1 MRVGLA
7 RTCGARRVASGAVFT
22 FGEIP
27 AYQGD
32 VSFQAAV
39 SDDRRAV
46 TITFSDVTVELGNA
60 PTDTAL
66 TASRSLFLV
75 LPLVGGPGRAE
86 IELNLQAGILLTEG
100 AHATLLSSVNG
111 RSTVTDFLV
120 EPDQTVVQALTLVA
134 DTPAEC
140 RLFAM
145 LMVGRD
151 SRFPE
156 ATALANLVSIDAEV
170 LPRAP
175 QPPGPVS

>member
-1 MRVGLA
+1 
-7 RTCGARRVASGAVFT
+7 VFT
-22 FGEIP
+22 FGDIP

-46 TITFSDVTVELGNA
+46 TLTFSDVTVALGNS

-66 TASRSLFLV
+66 NASRSLALV

-86 IELNLQAGILLTEG
+86 IELNLQAGIFLTEG
-100 AHATLLSSVNG
+100 AHATMLSSVNG
-111 RSTVTDFLV
+111 QSTVADFLV
-120 EPDQTVVQALTLVA
+120 EPEQTFVQSLTLTA

-156 ATALANLVSIDAEV
+156 ATVVANLVSIDAEV

-175 QPPGPVS
+175 QPPGPGP

>member
-1 MRVGLA
+1 VRVGLA

-66 TASRSLFLV
+66 TASRSL
-75 LPLVGGPGRAE
+75 
-86 IELNLQAGILLTEG
+86 
-100 AHATLLSSVNG
+100 SSSCHWSVARG
-111 RSTVTDFLV
+111 ERRSSSTSR
-120 EPDQTVVQALTLVA
+120 
-134 DTPAEC
+134 PAS
-140 RLFAM
+140 F
-145 LMVGRD
+145 
-151 SRFPE
+151 
-156 ATALANLVSIDAEV
+156 
-170 LPRAP
+170 
-175 QPPGPVS
+175 